1 MKIGAKGIAISVVA
15 TILGGVVLL
24 MALGSWKTVSEK
36 VPMKFSSGEFAGI
49 ANPADI
55 RGSYS
60 FADVERNFAV
70 TADILAAAFA
80 LDVTVKPARDYLAK
94 DLEALYGE
102 VADGAGEVGTDSLK
116 WFVALYTG
124 LPFTPAEDTY
134 VPRTVIEV
142 LRDSGKIAD
151 ADTLARLEVRSIE
164 PLAPGKVPETVV
176 THVESTTDR
185 SIKGNTTYADV
196 ISWGVTQQ
204 EIEAILGVPL
214 KSRTE
219 NIRSHLLAN
228 NLEFSVIKAKLQA
241 LVDSLAP

>member
-1 MKIGAKGIAISVVA
+1 MKIGAKGIAASVIA

-24 MALGSWKTVSEK
+24 IALGSWQTESKK
-36 VPMKFSSGEFAGI
+36 VPVKFSSGEFVGM

-70 TADILAAAFA
+70 TADTIATAFA
-80 LDVTVKPARDYLAK
+80 LDVTVKPAADYVAK
-94 DLEALYGE
+94 NLEELYGE
-102 VADGAGEVGTDSLK
+102 VADGAGEIGTDSLK

-124 LPFTPAEDTY
+124 LPFTPEEDTY

-151 ADTLARLEVRSIE
+151 ADTLARLEAKSVE
-164 PLAPGKVPETVV
+164 PLAPGTVPETIV
-176 THVESTTDR
+176 THVVSSSER
-185 SIKGNTTYADV
+185 VIKGNTTYADV
-196 ISWGVTQQ
+196 ISWGVAQQ
-204 EIEAILGVPL
+204 EIEAVLGVPL
-214 KSRTE
+214 RSRTE
-219 NIRSHLLAN
+219 NIRDHLTAN

-241 LVDSLAP
+241 LVDASTP